1 MSKESGLVL
10 ENKEKMPMN
19 NSKEKKMQARQQTVQ
34 TGDASGRG
42 TVGGF
47 KVPFPAKMQPYT
59 KEEIN
64 AVVEVMAESG

>member
-1 MSKESGLVL
+1 MVS
-10 ENKEKMPMN
+10 
-19 NSKEKKMQARQQTVQ
+19 QQQTVQ

-64 AVVEVMAESG
+64 AVVEVMAEIRCQSQGERMKKFE